1 MSEAPKTPK
10 KRSSLAQR
18 TITGSVLIVL
28 LVVVLWFG
36 GWVFAL
42 TAFAVLAMAL
52 VEELR
57 ALEKAGHY
65 PVWWPSFAALA
76 VSLPLMMFY
85 STAAMVPILTLLGFC
100 ALFCII
106 RRKDPNLIDL
116 EMSMLPMLGIV
127 LPGMCLFGIL
137 GAADRTI
144 QTFLLVLV
152 FAVAVGGDTAAYFV
166 GSTLGGPKLCPHIS
180 PNKTISGCV
189 GGLMGSI
196 FCAMMTGWLFGAFR
210 PNVAFP
216 PFWANALVGLAGG
229 VAGQMGDLFASMVK
243 RHCKVK
249 DFGHIFPGHG
259 GMMDRMDS
267 IVFVAI
273 IIYCYRVIL
282 GV

>member
-1 MSEAPKTPK
+1 MSEAPNKPK
-10 KRSSLAQR
+10 KPSSLAQR
-18 TITGSVLIVL
+18 TITGSVLIAL
-28 LVVVLWFG
+28 LIVVLYFG

-42 TAFAVLAMAL
+42 TAFVFLAVAL
-52 VEELR
+52 YEELR

-106 RRKDPNLIDL
+106 RRRDPNLIDL

-137 GAADRTI
+137 GADDRTI

-152 FAVAVGGDTAAYFV
+152 FAVAVGGDTFAYFV
-166 GSTLGGPKLCPHIS
+166 GSAMGGPKLCPHIS
-180 PNKTISGCV
+180 PNKTISGCL
-189 GGLMGSI
+189 GGLVGSI

-216 PFWANALVGLAGG
+216 PFWANAIVGLVGG

-273 IIYCYRVIL
+273 IVYCYRVIL